1 MEKFER
7 EHRYL
12 VLKISDINEICT
24 DEIKGRLEDI
34 ALMVE
39 RGRAYQGKP
48 PLTCVI
54 VESDWPEYEP
64 TWKALEQRM
73 TSAPQSEQTH
83 VAVAESHCVWVQ
95 DSDGPWNTS
104 CGHVFEFIDGGP
116 HENGATWCQYCG
128 GKLLPQYHD
137 TEQESVER
145 NAALLRAATGK
156 ESEHGKR

>member
-12 VLKISDINEICT
+12 VLKISDINAICT

-48 PLTCVI
+48 SLTCVV

-64 TWKALEQRM
+64 TWKAIEQRM

-83 VAVAESHCVWVQ
+83 VRVPVEVFAYSCANEVAGLKPCKHWCGNMKKCV
-95 DSDGPWNTS
+95 
-104 CGHVFEFIDGGP
+104 
-116 HENGATWCQYCG
+116 A
-128 GKLLPQYHD
+128 KL
-137 TEQESVER
+137 EE
-145 NAALLRAATGK
+145 K
-156 ESEHGKR
+156 